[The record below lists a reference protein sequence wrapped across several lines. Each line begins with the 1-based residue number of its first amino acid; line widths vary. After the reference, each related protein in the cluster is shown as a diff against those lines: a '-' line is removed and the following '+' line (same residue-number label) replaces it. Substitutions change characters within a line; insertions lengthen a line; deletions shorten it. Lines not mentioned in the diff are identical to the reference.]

1 MVDSGSSK
9 PQRNWLQ
16 KWWDSLNPLS
26 RLLAIALAA
35 PLIVLNARA
44 LSAIFGY
51 FQSLI
56 VIVLI
61 ASVLAFLLSYP
72 ANWLES
78 KGLKR
83 GQAAIFVFL
92 VTLLIILGLG
102 LTLVPLAF
110 VQAQQL
116 VARLPEWL
124 ESGQH
129 QLMMLDER
137 VEALGLPISFDGL
150 IAQINSRLGGQ
161 LQSLAGKALNLA
173 LNLTVF
179 TVVRL
184 LDVLLTVILTF
195 YLLLHSHDIWR
206 SLIEWLPKGI
216 QKPFS
221 ETLRLSFQ
229 NYFLA
234 QIVSATCMASGLVS
248 SFLLLKIPFG
258 LLFGLTIGLMA
269 LVPFGGSVGIALVTL
284 LVALQNIGSALQL
297 LAVAVIV
304 QQIVENG
311 IAPRVLGSVTGLNPF
326 WVLLALLTGAR
337 VGGLLGVIVA
347 VPTAVMIKEA
357 LTVVRSVTKTDDSL
371 SNLPTEETSELEIHA
386 NSETSVINRVD
397 STREK
402 LERRQAET

>member
-16 KWWDSLNPLS
+16 NWWGSLTPLS
-26 RLLAIALAA
+26 RLLAIAFAA
-35 PLIVLNARA
+35 PLTVLNARA
-44 LSAIFGY
+44 FSAIFSY

-56 VIVLI
+56 VIVLL

-72 ANWLES
+72 VNFLEN

-83 GQAAIFVFL
+83 EQAAILVFL
-92 VTLLIILGLG
+92 LALLLLLGLG
-102 LTLVPLAF
+102 LTLFPLAF
-110 VQAQQL
+110 SQAQQL

-124 ESGQH
+124 DSGRH

-137 VEALGLPISFDGL
+137 VDNLGLPLSFDGL

-161 LQSLAGKALNLA
+161 LQNLAGKVVNLA

-195 YLLLHSHDIWR
+195 YLLLHSQDIWR
-206 SLIEWLPKGI
+206 SLIEWLPTSM

-234 QIVSATCMASGLVS
+234 QIVSATCMALGLVS

-269 LVPFGGSVGIALVTL
+269 LIPFGGSVGIALVTL

-297 LAVAVIV
+297 LAVAVVV
-304 QQIVENG
+304 QQVVENG

-337 VGGLLGVIVA
+337 IGGLLGVIVA

-357 LTVVRSVTKTDDSL
+357 LEIVRSVAQDDEPPSL
-371 SNLPTEETSELEIHA
+371 FSEETSTAVE
-386 NSETSVINRVD
+386 NETHGSQIVK
-397 STREK
+397 SH
-402 LERRQAET
+402 